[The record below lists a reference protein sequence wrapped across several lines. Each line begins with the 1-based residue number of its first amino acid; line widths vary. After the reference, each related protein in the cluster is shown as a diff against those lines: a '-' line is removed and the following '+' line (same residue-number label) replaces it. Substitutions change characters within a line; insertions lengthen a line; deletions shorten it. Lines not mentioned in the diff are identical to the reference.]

1 VTDWIRPGD
10 ARSLAGAFALVVV
23 AECVAQALGVVYPSL
38 LAAVP
43 DWQGSSLV
51 VGALLA
57 FGVGVGGTSALY
69 ARWTHTEVGFGLPDP
84 RAVAPAAV
92 GAAAV
97 GVVTGPARGGG
108 APISSLPVLMNVAIG
123 PALLAA
129 VGYGLLF
136 AVVAERARAA
146 TDSQSANCTPCVV
159 ALAGAVVAVV
169 PFRLPLAA
177 PVLSK
182 TTLALLTAAT
192 LVVCVGAV
200 AARLPGPGVVG
211 LAALIIV
218 GGAVAGSPPGAAL
231 GRVVAVG
238 LAAIAYEQNRSVV
251 SPVAVLAA
259 FRVAA
264 AV

>member
-1 VTDWIRPGD
+1 MTDWIRPGD

-92 GAAAV
+92 GAAAA
-97 GVVTGPARGGG
+97 GVVAGLARGGG
-108 APISSLPVLMNVAIG
+108 APTPSLPVLVNVAVG

-136 AVVAERARAA
+136 AVVAEWARAA
-146 TDSQSANCTPCVV
+146 TDPERTPWVV

-177 PVLSK
+177 PVVST
-182 TTLALLTAAT
+182 TTLALLAAAA

-200 AARLPGPGVVG
+200 AARLPSAGVVG
-211 LAALIIV
+211 LAALVVV

-251 SPVAVLAA
+251 APVVVLAA

>member
-1 VTDWIRPGD
+1 MTDWIRPGD

-69 ARWTHTEVGFGLPDP
+69 ARWTHTEVGFSLPDP
-84 RAVAPAAV
+84 QAVAPAAV
-92 GAAAV
+92 GAAAA
-97 GVVTGPARGGG
+97 GVVAGLARGGG
-108 APISSLPVLMNVAIG
+108 APTPSLPVLVNVAVG

-146 TDSQSANCTPCVV
+146 TDPERTPWVV

-177 PVLSK
+177 PVVST
-182 TTLALLTAAT
+182 TTLALLAAAA

-200 AARLPGPGVVG
+200 AARLPSAGVVG
-211 LAALIIV
+211 LAALVVV
-218 GGAVAGSPPGAAL
+218 GCAVAGSPPGAAL

-251 SPVAVLAA
+251 APVVVLAA

>member
-1 VTDWIRPGD
+1 MGEGPGPGD
-10 ARSLAGAFALVVV
+10 ACSLAGAFALVVV

-51 VGALLA
+51 VGSLLA

-69 ARWTHTEVGFGLPDP
+69 VRWTHTEVQFGLPDP

-92 GAAAV
+92 GAAAA
-97 GVVTGPARGGG
+97 GVVAGLARGGG
-108 APISSLPVLMNVAIG
+108 TPTPSLPVLVNVVVG

-136 AVVAERARAA
+136 AVVAERARVAA
-146 TDSQSANCTPCVV
+146 DPERAPWVV

-177 PVLSK
+177 PVVSE
-182 TTLALLTAAT
+182 TTLALLATAA
-192 LVVCVGAV
+192 LVVCAGAV
-200 AARLPGPGVVG
+200 AARLPSAGVAG
-211 LAALIIV
+211 LAALV
-218 GGAVAGSPPGAAL
+218 VAGGAVVGSPPGPAL
-231 GRVVAVG
+231 GQVVAVG
-238 LAAIAYEQNRSVV
+238 LAAVAYERSRSVAA
-251 SPVAVLAA
+251 PIAVLAA
-259 FRVAA
+259 FHVAA

>member
-1 VTDWIRPGD
+1 MTDWIRPGD

-92 GAAAV
+92 GAAAA
-97 GVVTGPARGGG
+97 GVVAGLARGGG
-108 APISSLPVLMNVAIG
+108 APTPSLPVLVNVAVG

-136 AVVAERARAA
+136 AVVAEWARAA
-146 TDSQSANCTPCVV
+146 TDPERTPWVV

-177 PVLSK
+177 PVVST
-182 TTLALLTAAT
+182 TTLALLAAAA

-200 AARLPGPGVVG
+200 AARLPSAGVVG
-211 LAALIIV
+211 LAALVVV
-218 GGAVAGSPPGAAL
+218 GCAVAGSPPGAAL

-251 SPVAVLAA
+251 APVVVLAA

>member
-1 VTDWIRPGD
+1 MTDWIRPGD

-38 LAAVP
+38 LGAVP

-69 ARWTHTEVGFGLPDP
+69 ARWTHTEVGFSLPDP
-84 RAVAPAAV
+84 QAVAPAAV
-92 GAAAV
+92 GAAAA
-97 GVVTGPARGGG
+97 GVVAGLARGGG
-108 APISSLPVLMNVAIG
+108 APTPSLPVLVNVAVG

-146 TDSQSANCTPCVV
+146 TDPERTPWVV

-177 PVLSK
+177 PVVST
-182 TTLALLTAAT
+182 TTLALLAAAA

-200 AARLPGPGVVG
+200 AARLPSAGVVG
-211 LAALIIV
+211 LAALVVV

-238 LAAIAYEQNRSVV
+238 LAAIAYEKNRSVV
-251 SPVAVLAA
+251 APVVVLAA